1 MGLVSKAI
9 LTILMCLLTGG
20 QGMLFI
26 CTNWSIGCVSKVIL
40 TILMCLLT
48 GGLCML
54 FICLTAQWAV
64 FLKPFW
70 QFDVSANRGS
80 RYAFYML
87 DCSMGCVSNAILT
100 IFMCLLTGVEVYI
113 LYALTAQWA
122 VFLVIFTIF
131 MCLLTGGWVLFLCSD
146 CSMGCVSLVIVTILM
161 CLLAGGSRYAFYMI
175 WLLNGPCF

>member
-1 MGLVSKAI
+1 MLDCSMGLVSKAI

-48 GGLCML
+48 GGLGML

-80 RYAFYML
+80 RYTFYML
-87 DCSMGCVSNAILT
+87 
-100 IFMCLLTGVEVYI
+100 
-113 LYALTAQWA
+113 
-122 VFLVIFTIF
+122 
-131 MCLLTGGWVLFLCSD
+131 
-146 CSMGCVSLVIVTILM
+146 
-161 CLLAGGSRYAFYMI
+161 
-175 WLLNGPCF
+175 WLLNGPCFWSHFHNFYVPANRGVGAFFMLWLLNGLCFFSNCDNSYVSASRGSRHAFYML